1 MEQAHTQLIAQLNER
16 ILAADNTPLYIKFAE
31 TVKNAVRSGVLEH
44 GNILPGERDLSQL
57 TGVSRITVR
66 KAMQAL
72 EEEGVVTRSR
82 GYGTQINNIFE
93 YSLKEARGFSQ
104 QVVLRGKK
112 PDTLWVN
119 KRVVKCPEE
128 VAQQLAV
135 EAGSDVFLLKRIQFM
150 MLMPSEFLFMTT
162 SAASTF
168 THNVRVPALAPGCR
182 MPSFSHI
189 FS

>member
-82 GYGTQINNIFE
+82 GYGTQIVE
-93 YSLKEARGFSQ
+93 RSARFFS
-104 QVVLRGKK
+104 
-112 PDTLWVN
+112 
-119 KRVVKCPEE
+119 
-128 VAQQLAV
+128 
-135 EAGSDVFLLKRIQFM
+135 AGGIAREKARYAM
-150 MLMPSEFLFMTT
+150 
-162 SAASTF
+162 
-168 THNVRVPALAPGCR
+168 G
-182 MPSFSHI
+182 
-189 FS
+189 